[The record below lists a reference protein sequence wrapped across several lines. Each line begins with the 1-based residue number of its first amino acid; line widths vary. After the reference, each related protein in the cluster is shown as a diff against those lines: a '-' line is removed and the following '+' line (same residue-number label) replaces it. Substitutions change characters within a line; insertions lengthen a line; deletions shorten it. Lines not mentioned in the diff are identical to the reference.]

1 MADGELE
8 LRRSSDDEG
17 GLVAIVEGSGG
28 AGGGGMDLGTLG
40 PGGERADGL
49 GVYSLRSGS
58 GKG

>member
-1 MADGELE
+1 MMKAGWWPLWREA
-8 LRRSSDDEG
+8 G
-17 GLVAIVEGSGG
+17 GG